1 VSCCQSVIPAIVA
14 TFKHGIYISQLKRN
28 FMACTSYLNIR
39 FLPRVTRLL
48 SYM

>member
-1 VSCCQSVIPAIVA
+1 
-14 TFKHGIYISQLKRN
+14 
-28 FMACTSYLNIR
+28 MACTSYLNIR